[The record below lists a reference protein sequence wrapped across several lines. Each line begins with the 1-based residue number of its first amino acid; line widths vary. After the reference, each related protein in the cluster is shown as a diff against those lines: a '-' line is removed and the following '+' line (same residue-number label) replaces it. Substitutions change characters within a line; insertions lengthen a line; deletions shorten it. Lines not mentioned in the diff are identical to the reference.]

1 MAHIMSDR
9 TKTATMWA
17 VRFDGVP
24 GEMKVTAHRM
34 QEMAGAVVPTFG
46 SGYAFTF
53 FDEEN
58 RVVFQAP
65 RERVLYVRRLPDA
78 PAPDDGLTLRLPA
91 HMAAEG
97 GQQIARLNAGWNEV
111 FPGLQCAI
119 FLPTDDDG
127 NVVAHFR
134 LTPQDSDD
142 PAAA

>member
-9 TKTATMWA
+9 TATETVWA

-24 GEMKVTAHRM
+24 GEIKVTARRLLDM
-34 QEMAGAVVPTFG
+34 TGGGKT
-46 SGYAFTF
+46 FTF
-53 FDEEN
+53 YDGGN
-58 RVVFQAP
+58 KVVFQAP
-65 RERVLYVRRLPDA
+65 RERVLYVRCLPDG

-91 HMAAEG
+91 HMVTEG
-97 GQQIARLNAGWNEV
+97 GQQIARLGAGWNEV

-134 LTPQDSDD
+134 LTPKDGEEHD
-142 PAAA
+142 